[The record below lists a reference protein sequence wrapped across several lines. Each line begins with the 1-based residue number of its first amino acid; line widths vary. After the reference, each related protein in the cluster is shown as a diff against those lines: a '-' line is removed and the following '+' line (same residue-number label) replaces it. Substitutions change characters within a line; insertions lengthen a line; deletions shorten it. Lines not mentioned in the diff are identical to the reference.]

1 MTSVNMPLHVCR
13 LSALWIRNYSNFM
26 LCPLLSPPTPKIPSL
41 PTTHPQI
48 YWKDLLLEEDSQ
60 EAFPLA
66 NDLSSCSLSSL
77 RKDPVSHGLWRR
89 LFLLIL
95 EFFFHHALSIRHQP
109 LLTYWVINNRALGAI
124 PLKWHKPHLLP
135 LSVPAPSISILST
148 SELSTLTV
156 ANWVLPLA
164 LQPLSF
170 GSVQSLSRVGL
181 CDPINCST
189 PGLPVHHQLP
199 ESTQTHVHWVGDAIS
214 SPP

>member
-1 MTSVNMPLHVCR
+1 M
-13 LSALWIRNYSNFM
+13 LS
-26 LCPLLSPPTPKIPSL
+26 PLLSPLTTKIPSL

-48 YWKDLLLEEDSQ
+48 YWKDSLLEEDSQ

-77 RKDPVSHGLWRR
+77 KKDPVSHGLWRR

-95 EFFFHHALSIRHQP
+95 EFFFHHALSLYQTSASPYLLNHQQP
-109 LLTYWVINNRALGAI
+109 CSWSMSLKMTQTSLAPTFCSSSQHIHLVHFRVVHTHCCQLG
-124 PLKWHKPHLLP
+124 
-135 LSVPAPSISILST
+135 PSIGTAASLIRVS
-148 SELSTLTV
+148 SV
-156 ANWVLPLA
+156 A
-164 LQPLSF
+164 
-170 GSVQSLSRVGL
+170 QSCRTL